1 LGDRLNTLLPLI
13 IAGLVTGSVY
23 SLGGVGLVL
32 TYKSTRIFNFAY
44 GAFATVGAY
53 AFYFLNAQE
62 HIPWPL
68 AAFLSI
74 IVVGVLLGIGFE
86 PIARVLERR
95 SLVEQ
100 VAATIGILLAVQ
112 GICTIIYGQESRIFP
127 AFLPSASFRLL
138 GTNINVT
145 DAVTMGLVLL
155 AAAGLFVFFRHTRL
169 GVALRGI
176 VDSPDLLDLAGT
188 SPRNVR
194 RWAWIIGSVFATL
207 SGVLLAPSLQ
217 LDATTLSLLV
227 VNSFG
232 AAAIGAFTN
241 LPLTYVGGLAIGVA
255 GSIIEN
261 YSNSTSLIVAGIAPS
276 LPFIALFLVTLI
288 INRRR
293 IPPHKRIPV
302 QRTQWTAPPRLQLA
316 AALVVLLA
324 ACFVP
329 QLVGS
334 TNLVQWTQVL
344 IYVILFLSLGFLVRR
359 AGEVSLCQMTF
370 AAIGA
375 AAFGHLA
382 GSGGLGI
389 PWPVALVLAG
399 LAVVPVGLVLAIP
412 AIRVG
417 GLYLALATFG
427 FAIVVQGMF
436 YDSSIMFGVGGLSE
450 PAPSLSWINLSSP
463 TGLYYVVLFVTVCC
477 ASIIVLLDRSR
488 FGRLLSA
495 MSDSPVALSTSGA
508 NVTVTK
514 AMAFAISA
522 FFAGIAG
529 ALLGVNVTLPT
540 GDVFNPTSSLELLAV
555 VLIMTGGAPWYA
567 LLAAAGLVIIPI
579 YVTSQNVNYYL
590 QVFFGVNIVL
600 LVIQGRPGVNAKVA
614 AFLDRI
620 GGRARARAEPQA
632 ATAQPAITPS
642 GYLATRERDPAN
654 GLRVENLR
662 VAFGGLVAVDD
673 ISLRAPAGQIT
684 GLIGPNGAGKTTT
697 FNACSGLVRPAHG
710 SVYLDTRDLTAR
722 GVAARAQLGLGRTFQ
737 LIELFDSLTVA
748 ENVALG
754 REAAIAGA
762 SPRKQLVAGRGD
774 HQAIARSAANALELC
789 GIEKLAA
796 SPVVSLP
803 TGQRR
808 LVELARALAGPFR
821 IVLLDEPSSGL
832 DRPETAEFGTILRRV
847 VQERGIGLLLV
858 EHDMSLVMDVCDYIY
873 VLDFGDLL
881 FQGSCAEVSSSELV
895 QAAYLGSGQKDKGVL
910 T

>member
-1 LGDRLNTLLPLI
+1 LKTLLPLI

-53 AFYFLNAQE
+53 VFYFLNAQE
-62 HIPWPL
+62 HVPWPF

-74 IVVGVLLGIGFE
+74 IVVGVLLGVGFE

-112 GICTIIYGQESRIFP
+112 STCTIIYGQESRVFP

-155 AAAGLFVFFRHTRL
+155 AAACLFVFFRRTRL

-241 LPLTYVGGLAIGVA
+241 LPLTYVGGLAIGVG

-261 YSNSTSLIVAGIAPS
+261 YSNSTSLIVTGIAPS

-288 INRRR
+288 INRHR

-302 QRTQWTAPPRLQLA
+302 QQTQWTAPVRLQVA
-316 AALVVLLA
+316 AALVVLLG

-329 QLVGS
+329 QLVGN

-399 LAVVPVGLVLAIP
+399 LVVVPVGLILAIP

-436 YDSSIMFGVGGLSE
+436 YNSSIMFGVGGLSE

-522 FFAGIAG
+522 FFAGVAG

-579 YVTSQNVNYYL
+579 YVTSQDVNYYL
-590 QVFFGVNIVL
+590 QIFFGVNIVA
-600 LVIQGRPGVNAKVA
+600 LVIQGRPGVNTKLA

-620 GGRARARAEPQA
+620 GGRARARTAPK
-632 ATAQPAITPS
+632 ATALPLTGITPS
-642 GYLATRERDPAN
+642 GHLATRERDPAD

-662 VAFGGLVAVDD
+662 VAFGGLVAVND
-673 ISLRAPAGQIT
+673 ISLSAPAGRIT
-684 GLIGPNGAGKTTT
+684 GVIGPNGAGKTTT

-710 SVYLDTRDLTAR
+710 SVYLGARDLTAL

-774 HQAIARSAANALELC
+774 HQAIARSVANALELC
-789 GIEKLAA
+789 GIDELAA
-796 SPVVSLP
+796 SPAVSLP

-821 IVLLDEPSSGL
+821 MVLLDEPSSGL

-873 VLDFGDLL
+873 VLDFGTLL

-895 QAAYLGSGQKDKGVL
+895 QAAYLGSGQEDKGVL

>member
-1 LGDRLNTLLPLI
+1 MLPLI
-13 IAGLVTGSVY
+13 VAGLVTGSVY

-53 AFYFLNAQE
+53 VFYFLNVQE
-62 HIPWPL
+62 HILWPL

-74 IVVGVLLGIGFE
+74 IVVGVLLGVGFE

-112 GICTIIYGQESRIFP
+112 GTCTIIYGQESRIFP

-138 GTNINVT
+138 GTNIDVT
-145 DAVTMGLVLL
+145 NAVTVGLVLV
-155 AAAGLFVFFRHTRL
+155 AAACLFVFFRWTRL

-241 LPLTYVGGLAIGVA
+241 LPLTYVGGLAIGVI

-261 YSNSTSLIVAGIAPS
+261 YSNSTSLIVTGIAPS

-302 QRTQWTAPPRLQLA
+302 QQAHWTAPVRLQVA

-329 QLVGS
+329 QLVGN

-399 LAVVPVGLVLAIP
+399 LVVVPVGLILAIP

-427 FAIVVQGMF
+427 FAIVIQGMF
-436 YDSSIMFGVGGLSE
+436 YNSSIMFGVGGLSE

-463 TGLYYVVLFVTVCC
+463 TGFYYVVLLVTVCC

-579 YVTSQNVNYYL
+579 YVTSQDVNYYL
-590 QVFFGVNIVL
+590 QIFFGVNIVA
-600 LVIQGRPGVNAKVA
+600 LVIQGRPGVNTKVA

-620 GGRARARAEPQA
+620 GGRARAQTAQQA
-632 ATAQPAITPS
+632 AAVPLTTIAPS
-642 GYLATRERDPAN
+642 GHLATRERDPA
-654 GLRVENLR
+654 GLGVENLR
-662 VAFGGLVAVDD
+662 VAFGGLVAVND
-673 ISLRAPAGQIT
+673 ISLSAPAGRIT

-710 SVYLDTRDLTAR
+710 SVYLGTRDLTAL

-762 SPRKQLVAGRGD
+762 SPRRQLVAGRGD
-774 HQAIARSAANALELC
+774 RQAIARSVANALELC
-789 GIEKLAA
+789 GIDELAA
-796 SPVVSLP
+796 SPAVSLS

-808 LVELARALAGPFR
+808 LVELARALAGPFGM
-821 IVLLDEPSSGL
+821 VLLDEPSSGL

-858 EHDMSLVMDVCDYIY
+858 EHDMSLVMSVCDYIY
-873 VLDFGDLL
+873 VLDFGTLL

-895 QAAYLGSGQKDKGVL
+895 QAAYLGSGERDKGVL